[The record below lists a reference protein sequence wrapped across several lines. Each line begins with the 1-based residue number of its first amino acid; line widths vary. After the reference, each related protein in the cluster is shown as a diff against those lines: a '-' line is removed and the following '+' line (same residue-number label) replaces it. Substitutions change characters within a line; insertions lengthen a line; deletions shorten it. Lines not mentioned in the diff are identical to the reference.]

1 MLSCRSIRSQRRLSC
16 FFALVASLL
25 VHPALAGAPAF
36 DAPTLTESF
45 LAVRVNG
52 EMKQVTLLLQE
63 PDGRVMART
72 SDLVRWRFFLPQGNP
87 VIHKGESFLSLD
99 AISGVRWSIDPAT
112 QTLAIDTVAGNFLPT
127 MMSLDD
133 KRAAQP
139 PPPIGGVFN
148 YDLSA
153 QSANHRTTSGG
164 LFEAVAFSP
173 WGSLATSAVVRSG
186 MDGEINGTA
195 RTDFTRLS
203 TTWTLDR
210 PGDAATWRVGDTI
223 SSAGSWGRP
232 VRIGGLQ
239 YATNFSTQP
248 GFITFPM
255 PGLAGEAALP
265 STVDIYVN
273 DSLRMRRDVLAGP
286 FSIPQLPALT
296 GMGEAR
302 VVVRDLLGRQQ
313 TLVTPFYA
321 SAQLLRPGLR
331 DFSYE
336 VGAIRSNYGSAS
348 ADYGRL
354 VAVGTERRGLSDT
367 LTGELHGEVTRDRQ
381 AAGVG
386 AAWLW
391 PAAGVFT
398 ASVATS
404 RSSEGV
410 GTLASVGFQRQ
421 ARQLSFGAS
430 VTATSDNYTALG
442 LPTDPRAPKKLA
454 QTYISYATPNR
465 GAFAMNYIQQD
476 FRERSGAQLVSASWN
491 ISIGRV
497 GQLALALQRDVRGRQ
512 TRVALTFSRALDEAT
527 SMSAGASTNTRS
539 NNWDA
544 YAQVQR
550 NLPAGPGVGYR
561 LMTRG
566 SGDGARG
573 EGSVLMQSDYGT
585 YEVGASTFGGKTAYR
600 VGVAGGFA
608 MIGTDAFAS
617 RTISESFSVVR
628 VPGFADVRV
637 YAANQLVGRTN
648 STGAAMVP
656 RLLAYQANTISI
668 EQADLPLNAT
678 VHTLALDVVPAY
690 RSGVL
695 TEFPVRRSRGG
706 LVTVLLD
713 DGGPLPAGA
722 IARLAGNEQEFPT
735 GQHGE
740 IYLTNLLKENT
751 MELSWRQQRC
761 TIEAVFPETTDPLP
775 HLGTFVC
782 HRVRR

>member
-1 MLSCRSIRSQRRLSC
+1 
-16 FFALVASLL
+16 
-25 VHPALAGAPAF
+25 
-36 DAPTLTESF
+36 
-45 LAVRVNG
+45 
-52 EMKQVTLLLQE
+52 MKPVTLLLQD
-63 PDGRVMART
+63 PDGRIMART
-72 SDLVRWRFFLPQGNP
+72 ADLVRWRFVLPQGPP
-87 VIHKGESFLSLD
+87 VIHDGESFLSLD
-99 AISGVRWSIDPAT
+99 VISGVRWSIDPAT

-127 MMSLDD
+127 MMLLEDRRPA
-133 KRAAQP
+133 KPP
-139 PPPIGGVFN
+139 PPPIGGFFN
-148 YDLSA
+148 YDLSV
-153 QSANHRTTSGG
+153 QSTNHQTSSGG

-173 WGSLATSAVVRSG
+173 WGSLAASAVARSG
-186 MDGEINGTA
+186 VGSEISKTTRA
-195 RTDFTRLS
+195 DFTRLS

-223 SSAGSWGRP
+223 SSAGSWSRP

-248 GFITFPM
+248 GFVTFPM

-286 FSIPQLPALT
+286 FSVPQLPALT

-354 VAVGTERRGLSDT
+354 VAVGTERRGLSDS

-381 AAGVG
+381 AAGIG

-391 PAAGVFT
+391 PVAGVFT

-410 GTLASVGFQRQ
+410 GGLASVGFQRQ
-421 ARQLSFGAS
+421 AQRLSFGAS
-430 VTATSDNYTALG
+430 VTGTSDNYSALG

-454 QTYISYATPNR
+454 QTYISYATPNY
-465 GAFAMNYIQQD
+465 GAAALNYIQQD
-476 FRERSGAQLVSASWN
+476 FRERSGVQLVSASW
-491 ISIGRV
+491 SFAIGRV
-497 GQLALALQRDVRGRQ
+497 GHLALALQRDLRARQ
-512 TRVALTFSRALDEAT
+512 TRVGLTFTRALGATT

-539 NNWDA
+539 DNWNA

-550 NLPAGPGVGYR
+550 NLPVGSGVGYR
-561 LMTRG
+561 LITTG
-566 SGDGARG
+566 SGDGART
-573 EGSVLMQSDYGT
+573 EGSVLMQSDFGT
-585 YEVGASTFGGKTAYR
+585 YEVGASAHGGSTAYR
-600 VGVAGGFA
+600 AGMAGGFA

-617 RTISESFSVVR
+617 RTINESFSVVK

-648 STGAAMVP
+648 SNGAAMVP
-656 RLLAYQANTISI
+656 RLLPYQTNTIGI
-668 EQADLPLNAT
+668 EQADLPLDAT
-678 VHTLALDVVPAY
+678 VDSLALDVVPAY

-695 TEFPVRRSRGG
+695 TQFPVRRSRGG

-722 IARLAGNEQEFPT
+722 TARLAGNEEEFPA

-740 IYLTNLLKENT
+740 IFLTNLLKENT
-751 MELSWRQQRC
+751 MELSWRRQRC
-761 TIEAVFPETTDPLP
+761 TIEAAFQETTDPLP

-782 HRVRR
+782 HGVRR